1 MSGVQ
6 SRGSPKRRIFRKVRR
21 YLLHYILLA
30 AFCLAIAF
38 IMCYTVFFKLDK
50 IKISG
55 CTVYSET
62 QIVDEI
68 GAEKGESLFKINIS
82 NAEKKLVGK
91 LPYIRSVKIS
101 RQFPTTLKVEIE
113 EEEILGAVYTDEGF
127 AILSTTGKVLETGVL
142 ALSEGIPQIVGITG
156 QTYSTGSYVRESSNL
171 NSDLIPQIQALQTV
185 QQELK
190 NNDFN
195 DITYYDVTDML
206 NIKVMIEDR
215 LLMKLGTNIDMDY
228 KIHFIKGV
236 LDGKESGDEE
246 FENVPEEGTL
256 DFSDP
261 PALHTMSIDIDKVK
275 NEDAYHD
282 FGVEKPP
289 VTDNIVGGEE
299 SEPMQTLTP
308 STQEGEE
315 STEQTGQEQTQEQ
328 TGEVTQPE
336 EQSQQESAE
345 QTDTQPEQTQD
356 SGETQETEQQTAPQ
370 AQTQT
375 DIPKASP
382 QVNEV
387 NGVVQNTGGQTS
399 GTQSSAAQPSTG
411 SQTQQ
416 TGNGQAQD
424 QTQSQNQSG
433 STQTGGNVFNSP
445 SSAPIVN

>member
-228 KIHFIKGV
+228 KIHFIYRYFTCI
-236 LDGKESGDEE
+236 S
-246 FENVPEEGTL
+246 
-256 DFSDP
+256 
-261 PALHTMSIDIDKVK
+261 
-275 NEDAYHD
+275 
-282 FGVEKPP
+282 
-289 VTDNIVGGEE
+289 
-299 SEPMQTLTP
+299 
-308 STQEGEE
+308 
-315 STEQTGQEQTQEQ
+315 
-328 TGEVTQPE
+328 
-336 EQSQQESAE
+336 
-345 QTDTQPEQTQD
+345 
-356 SGETQETEQQTAPQ
+356 
-370 AQTQT
+370 
-375 DIPKASP
+375 
-382 QVNEV
+382 
-387 NGVVQNTGGQTS
+387 
-399 GTQSSAAQPSTG
+399 
-411 SQTQQ
+411 
-416 TGNGQAQD
+416 
-424 QTQSQNQSG
+424 
-433 STQTGGNVFNSP
+433 
-445 SSAPIVN
+445 

>member
-6 SRGSPKRRIFRKVRR
+6 SRGSSKRRIFRKVRR

-50 IKISG
+50 IKISR

-113 EEEILGAVYTDEGF
+113 EEEVLGAVYTDEGF

-236 LDGKESGDEE
+236 LEVHRKGKNPRNKPVRSKRR
-246 FENVPEEGTL
+246 NKL
-256 DFSDP
+256 
-261 PALHTMSIDIDKVK
+261 VK
-275 NEDAYHD
+275 R
-282 FGVEKPP
+282 
-289 VTDNIVGGEE
+289 
-299 SEPMQTLTP
+299 P
-308 STQEGEE
+308 SRK
-315 STEQTGQEQTQEQ
+315 SR
-328 TGEVTQPE
+328 VNR
-336 EQSQQESAE
+336 SQQSKQTHSLNKRKTPEKLRRMNNRQLHRHKLRRIFQKLPHRLTRLMELSTTLEAKRPVHSLPLHSRQLVARRSRQGMDRLRIRRSPKINRAARKLAE
-345 QTDTQPEQTQD
+345 MYSTR
-356 SGETQETEQQTAPQ
+356 Q
-370 AQTQT
+370 A
-375 DIPKASP
+375 
-382 QVNEV
+382 VLRL
-387 NGVVQNTGGQTS
+387 
-399 GTQSSAAQPSTG
+399 
-411 SQTQQ
+411 
-416 TGNGQAQD
+416 
-424 QTQSQNQSG
+424 
-433 STQTGGNVFNSP
+433 
-445 SSAPIVN
+445 